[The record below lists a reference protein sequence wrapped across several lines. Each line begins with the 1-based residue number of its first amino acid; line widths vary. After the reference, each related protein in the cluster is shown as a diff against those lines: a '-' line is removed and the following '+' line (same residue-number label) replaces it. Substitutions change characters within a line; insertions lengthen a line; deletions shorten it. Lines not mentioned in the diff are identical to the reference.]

1 MQGLQLPLIPLGSED
16 SGEFLLFLPAV
27 RTDELLEVGFEVKED
42 ENLLQVAC
50 IYDEDEEGNP
60 MGNSYPIEINETN
73 RQQIENLEKL
83 VVLHPDDQ
91 DVEELSEDPQIQ
103 DDLKDLFNHI
113 RQLEDELAEQEPPV
127 EQ

>member
-1 MQGLQLPLIPLGSED
+1 MQGLQLPLIPLGSEE

-27 RTDELLEVGFEVKED
+27 RTDELLEVGFEVNEE

-60 MGNSYPIEINETN
+60 VGNSYPIEINEN
-73 RQQIENLEKL
+73 NQRQIDQLEKL

-91 DVEELSEDPQIQ
+91 DVEELSDDPQIQ
-103 DDLKDLFNHI
+103 DDLEELFTHI
-113 RQLEDELAEQEPPV
+113 RQLENELSQEEV
-127 EQ
+127 